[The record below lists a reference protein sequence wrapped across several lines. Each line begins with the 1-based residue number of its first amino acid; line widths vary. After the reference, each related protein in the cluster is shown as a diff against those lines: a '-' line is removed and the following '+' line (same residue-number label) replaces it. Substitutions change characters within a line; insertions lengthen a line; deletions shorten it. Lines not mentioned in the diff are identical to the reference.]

1 MNRRDVLKW
10 IAGGSLGVLASGQRV
25 QARPYP
31 LRTIQPKNPWD
42 PARLPAGVRRK
53 VLVVGGGLA
62 GLSAALELAER
73 GYEVDVDLVDAGFV
87 PAMRSARTDLR
98 SNMVNGMPRR
108 RIAKTQEEL
117 RTSYRP
123 NDATAEVA

>member
-1 MNRRDVLKW
+1 MKDWCNAEGAKR
-10 IAGGSLGVLASGQRV
+10 
-25 QARPYP
+25 
-31 LRTIQPKNPWD
+31 LREKIREYW
-42 PARLPAGVRRK
+42 
-53 VLVVGGGLA
+53 
-62 GLSAALELAER
+62 AER

>member
-1 MNRRDVLKW
+1 MKDWCNNEGAKR
-10 IAGGSLGVLASGQRV
+10 
-25 QARPYP
+25 
-31 LRTIQPKNPWD
+31 LREKIREYW
-42 PARLPAGVRRK
+42 
-53 VLVVGGGLA
+53 
-62 GLSAALELAER
+62 SER

-108 RIAKTQEEL
+108 RIAKSHDDM

-123 NDATAEVA
+123 VESAVEAA

>member
-1 MNRRDVLKW
+1 MKDWCNTEGAKR
-10 IAGGSLGVLASGQRV
+10 
-25 QARPYP
+25 
-31 LRTIQPKNPWD
+31 LREKIREYW
-42 PARLPAGVRRK
+42 
-53 VLVVGGGLA
+53 
-62 GLSAALELAER
+62 AER

-108 RIAKTQEEL
+108 RAAKAQDEV

-123 NDATAEVA
+123 ADATIEAA